1 MSAQAVDII
10 MFLGLSCKVTTTVT
24 HHLVVDI
31 IRHHVL
37 RLTFMFCSGVREDR
51 GSTTHHVGTGCSHHH
66 VLGVE
71 LHVLDGAWVV
81 AGQDGNL
88 GSCLCAPAVYLAVC
102 RTCTCKQAHDRVH
115 PNRYIHQ
122 QAHEPAHPNRYVTLY
137 IPTGTYTCI
146 HQLAHEPAHPNRYMT
161 LYTPTGTYTCIHN
174 RYMNLHTKTGT

>member
-1 MSAQAVDII
+1 MTLSAQAVDII
-10 MFLGLSCKVTTTVT
+10 MFLGLSCMFWSKVTATLT
-24 HHLVVDI
+24 HHLAVDI

-37 RLTFMFCSGVREDR
+37 RLTFMFCGGGREDR

-102 RTCTCKQAHDRVH
+102 
-115 PNRYIHQ
+115 
-122 QAHEPAHPNRYVTLY
+122 
-137 IPTGTYTCI
+137 
-146 HQLAHEPAHPNRYMT
+146 
-161 LYTPTGTYTCIHN
+161 
-174 RYMNLHTKTGT
+174 